1 MLMPVALAIISQ
13 DGLGT
18 AGSRERPA
26 QWAIL
31 RLLLVSVLGIGGCSA
46 GPGSSDPGAGLGGWS
61 RERIPAGP
69 FELQAYTRQGVTA
82 VKQLHIYLHGDG
94 RAFLRPGTV
103 SRDPTPRE
111 SLTARLAAADPAP
124 TVFLSR
130 PCYFG
135 TLDGPGCDSIYWTV
149 ERFGPTVVNA
159 VAAAVERVAARHP
172 DAQVTLIGYSGG
184 GVLSLLAARQAVSV
198 SSVITIAAP
207 LDTGRW
213 SELHGYTPLAPGSN
227 PAELTR
233 WRADLRQVHLWGDR
247 DRVVPPDVTRSF
259 LQRSGLQ
266 GASVETQAFP
276 DFDHHCCWAESWASI
291 LSRIGA

>member
-1 MLMPVALAIISQ
+1 MPVALAIISQ
-13 DGLGT
+13 YRFEAG
-18 AGSRERPA
+18 GSRERTA
-26 QWAIL
+26 QWAAV
-31 RLLLVSVLGIGGCSA
+31 RLLLSVFGIAGCTA
-46 GPGSSDPGAGLGGWS
+46 WPGSSDPGAGLGGWS
-61 RERIPAGP
+61 REGIPAGP
-69 FELQAYTRQGVTA
+69 FELQSYTRPGVTA

-124 TVFLSR
+124 TVFLAR

-135 TLDGPGCDSIYWTV
+135 THTGPGCASRYWTV
-149 ERFGPTVVNA
+149 ERYGPTVVNA
-159 VAAAVERVAARHP
+159 VAVAVEQIAARHP
-172 DAQVTLIGYSGG
+172 GAQVTLIGYSGG
-184 GVLSLLAARQAVSV
+184 GVVALLAARQAASV

-227 PAELTR
+227 PAKLTH
-233 WRADLRQVHLWGDR
+233 WRTDLRQVHLWGDS
-247 DRVVPPDVTRSF
+247 DSVVPPEVNRSF
-259 LQRSGLQ
+259 LHGSGPQRG
-266 GASVETQAFP
+266 SVETHEFRN
-276 DFDHHCCWAESWASI
+276 FDHLCCWAESWGSI